1 MKNNISEKQKEII
14 TTIHKLVWFRIT
26 NDEKYLKA
34 IPDIDSK
41 HFHDHI
47 YYMTY
52 RFVEYEDSQVDAI
65 IYLNGQHYH
74 YTNTPQFN
82 NNVWASEISVDQ
94 VEDYILAIGGE
105 IYEGFEI
112 YNPDDLINYPKAL
125 NATGNID
132 EGLQEYEYDDLP
144 F

>member
-14 TTIHKLVWFRIT
+14 NTIHKLVWFRIT
-26 NDEKYLKA
+26 KDEKYLND

-41 HFHDHI
+41 DFHDYI

-52 RFVEYEDSQVDAI
+52 RFVEYDDSQVDAI

-74 YTNTPQFN
+74 YTNTPQFLN
-82 NNVWASEISVDQ
+82 QVWVDEIADKEVKDKII
-94 VEDYILAIGGE
+94 EIGGE
-105 IYEGFEI
+105 IHEWFEL
-112 YNPDDLINYPKAL
+112 YNSNEIIGDSANQIEN
-125 NATGNID
+125 ND
-132 EGLQEYEYDDLP
+132 ETEYYDLP